1 MHFDDFDLDS
11 VLADYDKFSK
21 ESGLDKKSTYT
32 LPVEQVTH
40 SDGPAELPF
49 YEDLYK
55 MAAQELSNEQLLD
68 QAHPEGSK
76 KLEGI
81 DASDDLAVVEDLKGN
96 QKRIMD
102 MATKEVKI
110 AEVVHQLSSLASEL
124 DDAKLFTYADKV
136 DKIASFLVKSQ
147 SKDELWVKASQLA
160 SNLNRLL
167 NAVFGEFEDN
177 AQTKAAL
184 NSMKAK
190 VSAIQNGLANLSVAE
205 AQKAINRFT
214 DSYEGFLNAFSP
226 KDANAKVRADSLSKT
241 IFTYIGRVSDL
252 VMQVSNAPEVL
263 PKEKVVEDRA
273 KERDFNPE
281 DLEILPIPEEKP
293 KPKGH
298 RGMLEVQ
305 KKVNQI
311 LELAEKV
318 SGTKL
323 ERVSENGYQG
333 DKKTWLVIRQIGFAP
348 KIDFKNYTQLLKLL
362 EGKLLELEMGA
373 ETASEKRTEFVDE
386 DGINVGFDFNP
397 VPTEKPEVV

>member
-40 SDGPAELPF
+40 NDGPAELTF

-55 MAAQELSNEQLLD
+55 MASEELSGEQLLD
-68 QAHPEGSK
+68 KAHPEGSK

-110 AEVVHQLSSLASEL
+110 AEAINQLTALASDL
-124 DDAKLFTYADKV
+124 DEAKLFSYADKV

-160 SNLNRLL
+160 ENLDRILQ
-167 NAVFGEFEDN
+167 AVFSEFEDN
-177 AQTKAAL
+177 AQAKAVL
-184 NSMKAK
+184 NSMKTKASNIK
-190 VSAIQNGLANLSVAE
+190 HGIANLNLAVTE
-205 AQKAINRFT
+205 KAMFRFV

-226 KDANAKVRADSLSKT
+226 ENANAKARVDSLSKT
-241 IFTYIGRVSDL
+241 IFTYVERISDL
-252 VMQVSNAPEVL
+252 LMQVEKSPEVL
-263 PKEKVVEDRA
+263 PKEPVEERA
-273 KERDFNPE
+273 KERDFDPKFDPK
-281 DLEILPIPEEKP
+281 DLEILPEEEEKP
-293 KPKGH
+293 KFKGH
-298 RGMLEVQ
+298 KGMLEAQ
-305 KKVNQI
+305 KKVNKI
-311 LELAEKV
+311 LELAEKL

-362 EGKLLELEMGA
+362 DGKLLELEMGG
-373 ETASEKRTEFVDE
+373 ETASEKETAFE
-386 DGINVGFDFNP
+386 DGETGYNFNP
-397 VPTEKPEVV
+397 APSEKSEVV